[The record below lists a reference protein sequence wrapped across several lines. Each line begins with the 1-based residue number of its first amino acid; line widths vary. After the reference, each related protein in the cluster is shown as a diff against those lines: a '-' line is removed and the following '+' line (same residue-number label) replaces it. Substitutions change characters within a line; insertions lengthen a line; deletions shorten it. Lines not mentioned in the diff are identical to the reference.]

1 MSSRSNPPR
10 RPHRLAVV
18 CTPGLEAWCRQEL
31 VDLGLKP
38 KPAGPGTF
46 EADATTRQ
54 LYAANLWLRTA
65 ARVVMRVATFRATD
79 FARLQAGAAEVDWSP
94 WLAEGTAP
102 RFRISSND
110 SKLYHTDAIAQRLHQ
125 VVGAPSLGEPEQLF
139 IVRIERNTVTIS
151 ADASGDALHHR
162 PWRMEL
168 SAAPLRTSMAAAGLA
183 AAGWRGETSLLD
195 PFCGA
200 GTIPIEAALVASGLP
215 PGGRRPFAFHT
226 WPSFE
231 AGTWASVVAGIPAEP
246 RPLPDGVTI
255 SGSDR
260 DADLVRAAE
269 ANAERAGVADR
280 VRFTTT
286 VVSQLKAR
294 PGPGLVLTNPP
305 FGRRLGD
312 QRLDGL
318 YRRLGI
324 VANQRLAEWD
334 LALVCPERRLAH
346 LADGRLVTQARF
358 RHGGLPVE
366 LLYRPAS
373 GAAEAAEDADP
384 GVEGIDDADDAD
396 DDSLST
402 LG

>member
-1 MSSRSNPPR
+1 M
-10 RPHRLAVV
+10 AVV
-18 CTPGLEAWCRQEL
+18 CTPGLEAWCQAEL
-31 VDLGLKP
+31 KALGVRP

-54 LYAANLWLRTA
+54 VYACNLWLRTA
-65 ARVVMRVATFRATD
+65 ARVVVRVATFRATD
-79 FARLQAGAAEVDWSP
+79 FSRLQAGAAAADWSP

-102 RFRISSND
+102 RFRISAND

-125 VVGAPSLGEPEQLF
+125 VVGPPSLGEPEQLF

-162 PWRMEL
+162 PWRTEL
-168 SAAPLRTSMAAAGLA
+168 STAPLRTTMAATALA
-183 AAGWRGETSLLD
+183 ATGWRGETSLLD

-200 GTIPIEAALVASGLP
+200 GTIPIEAALVALGLP
-215 PGGRRPFAFHT
+215 PGGRRPFAFHS

-246 RPLPDGVTI
+246 GALPEGVTI
-255 SGSDR
+255 AGSDR
-260 DADLVRAAE
+260 DPTLVRAAM
-269 ANAERAGVADR
+269 ANAERAGVADH
-280 VRFTTT
+280 VQFAEG

-312 QRLDGL
+312 NRLDGL
-318 YRRLGI
+318 YRRLGM
-324 VANQRLAEWD
+324 VANQRLAGWD
-334 LALVCPERRLAH
+334 LAMVCPERRLAH
-346 LADGRLVTQARF
+346 LADGRLTPLARF

-366 LLYRPAS
+366 LLYRAAAGDETDPAEPPDQ
-373 GAAEAAEDADP
+373 AEVPEPTSKPTAE
-384 GVEGIDDADDAD
+384 
-396 DDSLST
+396 SLST
-402 LG
+402 EG

>member
-1 MSSRSNPPR
+1 M
-10 RPHRLAVV
+10 AVV
-18 CTPGLEAWCRQEL
+18 CTPGLEVWCRAEL
-31 VDLGLKP
+31 EALGVRP

-54 LYAANLWLRTA
+54 VYACNLWLRTA
-65 ARVVMRVATFRATD
+65 SRVVVRVGTFRATD
-79 FARLQAGAAEVDWSP
+79 FGRLQAAVAALDWSP

-102 RFRISSND
+102 HFRISSND

-125 VVGAPSLGEPEQLF
+125 VVGPPSLGEPEQLF
-139 IVRIERNTVTIS
+139 VVRIERNTVTIS
-151 ADASGDALHHR
+151 ADASGAALHHR
-162 PWRMEL
+162 PWRTEL
-168 SAAPLRTSMAAAGLA
+168 SAAPLRTTMAAAALA
-183 AAGWRGETSLLD
+183 AAGWRGETPLLD

-200 GTIPIEAALVASGLP
+200 GTIPIEAALAALGLP

-246 RPLPDGVTI
+246 GPLPDGVTI
-255 SGSDR
+255 TGSDR
-260 DADLVRAAE
+260 DPAMVRAAR

-280 VRFTTT
+280 VQLVEG

-294 PGPGLVLTNPP
+294 PGSGLVLTNPP

-318 YRRLGI
+318 YRRLGA
-324 VANQRLAEWD
+324 VANQRLAGWD
-334 LALVCPERRLAH
+334 LALISPERRLAH
-346 LADGRLVTQARF
+346 LADGRLAPLARF

-366 LLYRPAS
+366 LLHRPAS
-373 GAAEAAEDADP
+373 AEAPAPGEAETEAGAEP
-384 GVEGIDDADDAD
+384 AVASTEG
-396 DDSLST
+396 
-402 LG
+402 